1 MTIFATN
8 PATLRSTFGKSLL
21 LASVVA
27 LSLGSV
33 NLAVAEEA
41 PSNAELYKMLLEL
54 KSENEKLKG
63 EVQRLS
69 AKTSST
75 HASSSSNQA
84 SSASPSYQGGSSS
97 SGKMVANEDYS
108 GGKAVFV
115 PAESKFSVGVQVPM
129 LSMTANHGAGGG
141 LGGANLFSEFETQAA
156 YRLLAAYESPS
167 GLGVRG
173 RYFSYESGLPV
184 TGAPDFFALE
194 SGELELSTA
203 FSAGGWDLTGSAGV
217 AMADIDWATRFLPGL
232 PFHFEGTG
240 FTVALDAERELG
252 GGFGLVAGARQT
264 MLYGETTPSIG
275 AAVDG
280 VFVPMSELRA
290 GSSYSWSF
298 PRGNSASV
306 EIGYE
311 SQTIHALSIRT
322 AAIDP
327 EDVDVSLAGPYFSF
341 KFEF

>member
-1 MTIFATN
+1 MTIYATN

-69 AKTSST
+69 AKTSSAHASSPST
-75 HASSSSNQA
+75 HASA
-84 SSASPSYQGGSSS
+84 PSYEGGSSS

-129 LSMTANHGAGGG
+129 LSLSANHGAGGA
-141 LGGANLFSEFETQAA
+141 GGNSWFDDYDAQAA

-173 RYFSYESGLPV
+173 RYFHYDSGLPN
-184 TGAPDFFALE
+184 TGAAEFFALE
-194 SGELELSTA
+194 SGELELTTA
-203 FSAGGWDLTGSAGV
+203 FSAGEWDLTGSAGV
-217 AMADIDWATRFLPGL
+217 AMADIDWTHFFGGD
-232 PFHFEGTG
+232 PFNYEGTG
-240 FTVALDAERELG
+240 FTVAIDAERELG

-264 MLYGETTPSIG
+264 MLYGETTRPGTPS
-275 AAVDG
+275 VSG
-280 VFVPMSELRA
+280 VLVPVSELRA

-298 PRGNSASV
+298 PRGNKATV
-306 EIGYE
+306 ELGYE
-311 SQTIHALSIRT
+311 SQIIHSLSSRP
-322 AAIDP
+322 AFIDP

-341 KFEF
+341 MFEF